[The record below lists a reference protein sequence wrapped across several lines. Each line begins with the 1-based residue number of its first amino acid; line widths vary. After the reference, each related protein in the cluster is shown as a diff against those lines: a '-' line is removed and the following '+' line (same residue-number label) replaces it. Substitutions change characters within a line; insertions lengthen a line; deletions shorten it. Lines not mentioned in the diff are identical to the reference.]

1 MKENTAF
8 NILLAE
14 DDTNDRE
21 LFTEALKQIP
31 IATNLITV
39 NNGVE
44 LMDVLLKNSMNLPDV
59 LFLDI
64 SMPRKTGIECLIEI
78 KNDKKLDA
86 LPVVMFTI
94 SFTSLEVEMK
104 MANTFLNLGAQ
115 DYIRKPINFEQ
126 FKGVIHQALIKVI
139 EKNSSKDS

>member
-126 FKGVIHQALIKVI
+126 FKEVIHQALIKVI